1 MHLLIMSGQWVYTI
15 LTVLAMRLQCGTVSL
30 LLSTMEETVIK
41 AMMPLSFA
49 CVSYTLVYIVIMY
62 TCNCYGKLYS
72 S

>member
-1 MHLLIMSGQWVYTI
+1 MSGQWVYTI
-15 LTVLAMRLQCGTVSL
+15 LTVLAMRLQCGIVSL

-49 CVSYTLVYIVIMY
+49 CVSYSKTLFYIDLSHYIY
-62 TCNCYGKLYS
+62 GGKLYS